1 MPFEPADNFDLSEE
15 RLPGGVDVIAVTGYV
30 DFDVSPRLKDCM
42 VSRIETGARRL
53 VIDLTDAGFID
64 STAIGVLV
72 GAHKRM
78 LDRGGSFA
86 VVCPDPIIRGL
97 FETIGLDE
105 VIDLPSSR
113 DEAIASLALTA

>member
-1 MPFEPADNFDLSEE
+1 MPFEPGDNFDVSEE

-42 VSRIETGARRL
+42 VSRIEAGARRL

-78 LDRGGSFA
+78 LDRGGSLA
-86 VVCPDPIIRGL
+86 VVCPDLIIRGL

-113 DEAIASLALTA
+113 EEALASLALTA